1 MLSKRQQQILTFLLE
16 KEGFATIHHLAMQF
30 NVSERTIQYDL
41 EYLESMAQQLSLE
54 IARNKNKG
62 IKIKR
67 HSEYMNRESVQFSS
81 IAMHYSRDE
90 RELYIILKLF
100 ESIEPTSSQSL
111 ASLVSVSRRTI
122 VEDLKRVQ
130 TWVES
135 QGLRLE
141 YVKNK
146 GFVIKGDES
155 NYRKAYADRVNAYF
169 QTHTHNI
176 GHQLFSNKELESI
189 RRTVTETLFETQY
202 QLVQSAIDGLI
213 YHILIAIHRT
223 REDFVFDI
231 PTTEYQKLAQ
241 TSQFIVAKQ
250 IQSQLESNFN
260 ITFPKSEAAF
270 ITLHLLGAKTSDIH
284 DDNNVVDDL
293 EIMVEQ
299 LIERMSGDLGIDLM
313 ADNKLLN
320 GLVVHLRPA
329 IHRLQFEM
337 SHPNPLND
345 EIQKEYQQ
353 LIESIHRHIWG
364 IEELFQISFT
374 ADELSYITL
383 HFASA
388 IERISKRS
396 GQAIKVILL
405 CGSGVGTSQLLK
417 SRLSHIYPELE
428 IVDAYSI
435 YEVNDTLLKHEKIDY
450 IISTVPFEQSTVPV
464 VQVSP
469 FLNKSD
475 RQQLNEII
483 NQAREQ
489 YVAETKRIGP
499 NLIEVLSETRVLTEQ
514 QSVSRDKAIQQ
525 CVALLEADGIVD
537 GGYADDIITQL
548 ENFGPYMVISPH
560 IALIH
565 AKHEHVKQSVG
576 FSLVHYTN
584 GITFN
589 HSQYDPV
596 YIVVTL
602 ATKQPQIHLN
612 ALRQLSELIM
622 DARGREDLFSGDKRQ
637 IMNWI
642 KDVSKS

>member
-16 KEGFATIHHLAMQF
+16 TENFATIHHLAMQF

-41 EYLESMAQQLSLE
+41 EYLESMSNQLSLK
-54 IARNKNKG
+54 ITRNKNKG
-62 IKIKR
+62 IKIEA
-67 HSEYMNRESVQFSS
+67 HLDYLNSEVIQFSNIS
-81 IAMHYSRDE
+81 MHYSRDE
-90 RELYIILKLF
+90 RVLYIILKLF

-130 TWVES
+130 TWIES

-176 GHQLFSNKELESI
+176 GRQLFSTKELEVI
-189 RRTVTETLFETQY
+189 RRTVTETLFEAQY

-223 REDFVFDI
+223 REDFKFDI
-231 PTTEYQKLAQ
+231 PTTEYQKLSQ
-241 TSQFIVAKQ
+241 TSQFNIAKQ
-250 IQSQLESNFN
+250 IQTQLEATFN
-260 ITFPKSEAAF
+260 ISFPKSEAAF
-270 ITLHLLGAKTSDIH
+270 ITLHLLGAKTSDIQYS
-284 DDNNVVDDL
+284 NNELDDL
-293 EIMVEQ
+293 EVMVEQ

-313 ADNKLLN
+313 TDNKLLN

-337 SHPNPLND
+337 SHLNPLND
-345 EIQKEYQQ
+345 EIHKEYEQ
-353 LIESIHRHIWG
+353 LIESIKRHIWG
-364 IEELFQISFT
+364 IEELFRISFT
-374 ADELSYITL
+374 EDELSYITL

-396 GQAIKVILL
+396 SKTIKVILL
-405 CGSGVGTSQLLK
+405 CGSGIGTSQLLK
-417 SRLSHIYPELE
+417 SRLDHIYPELE
-428 IVDAYSI
+428 IVDAYSV
-435 YEVNDTLLKHEKIDY
+435 YEVNDTLLKHEGIDY
-450 IISTVPFEQSTVPV
+450 IISTVPFEQTTVPV

-469 FLNKSD
+469 FLNKND
-475 RQQLNEII
+475 RQQINEII
-483 NQAREQ
+483 NNAREQ

-499 NLIEVLSETRVLTEQ
+499 NLREVLPEHRVLTQ
-514 QSVSRDKAIQQ
+514 QTSVSRDIAIQQ
-525 CVALLEADGIVD
+525 CVALLEKDGIV
-537 GGYADDIITQL
+537 GSEYANDIITQL
-548 ENFGPYMVISPH
+548 NTFGPYMIISPH
-560 IALIH
+560 LALIH
-565 AKHEHVKQSVG
+565 AKHEHVKKSVG
-576 FSLVHYTN
+576 FSLVHFKD
-584 GITFN
+584 GVKFDHN
-589 HSQYDPV
+589 HYDPV

-612 ALRQLSELIM
+612 ALRQFSELVM
-622 DARGREDLFSGDKRQ
+622 DDNARSDLFSGDKNR
-637 IMNWI
+637 IINWI
-642 KDVSKS
+642 NDISNS